1 MTLSVR
7 KESNM
12 INEGHLLWSRQ
23 LMLLSIDEEVPLWG
37 NISDPA
43 KSKIIIKSEDKG
55 ENENNESSFT

>member
-37 NISDPA
+37 NISDTA
-43 KSKIIIKSEDKG
+43 KSKSIIKSEDMG
-55 ENENNESSFT
+55 TYPPRENENN

>member
-37 NISDPA
+37 NISDTA